1 MLRKLRFSQKKWFS
15 YNKNKCNGETKYQNC
30 SFTGF
35 FMFKRDGLLQCLL
48 QFKRRNLNFQNTKC
62 GMDMLLYNIS
72 EKNVNYITM
81 LKR

>member
-35 FMFKRDGLLQCLL
+35 FMFKRDGLL
-48 QFKRRNLNFQNTKC
+48 
-62 GMDMLLYNIS
+62 
-72 EKNVNYITM
+72 
-81 LKR
+81 